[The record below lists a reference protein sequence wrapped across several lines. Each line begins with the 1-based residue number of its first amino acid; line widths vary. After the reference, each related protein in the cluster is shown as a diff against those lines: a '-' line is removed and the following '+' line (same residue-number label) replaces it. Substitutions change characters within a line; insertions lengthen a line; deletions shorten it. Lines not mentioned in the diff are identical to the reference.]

1 MFDAV
6 RLSIVLD
13 NNIDNKNSMSL
24 IIMNKLFQRCFFS
37 ACLCVVFLSTAVAGE
52 VQLEGLDGKQHNF
65 SEFIGKGKWTLLN
78 IWGPKCPPCRDEMPD
93 LVQFHDAHKD
103 TDAIVVGIAIDFPS
117 YGYANKK
124 EVIEFAENFMIDFPL
139 LLSDG
144 SITERLGLGRLQG
157 LPTTFMYSPEGEV
170 VGTQV
175 GGINREIIEN
185 FIKKHEKNK
194 KPVNK

>member
-1 MFDAV
+1 
-6 RLSIVLD
+6 
-13 NNIDNKNSMSL
+13 MSL
-24 IIMNKLFQRCFFS
+24 TILNKLFRYLVFS
-37 ACLCVVFLSTAVAGE
+37 ACMWAVFLSTAVAEE
-52 VQLEGLDGKQHNF
+52 VRLEGLDGKQHNL
-65 SEFIGKGKWTLLN
+65 SEFIGKGKWTVLN

-103 TDAIVVGIAIDFPS
+103 TNAIVVGIAIDFPS

-124 EVIEFAENFMIDFPL
+124 EVIEFAEDFMIDFPL
-139 LLSDG
+139 LLSDS

-157 LPTTFMYSPEGEV
+157 LPTTYMYTPEGEV
-170 VGTQV
+170 VGVQV

-194 KPVNK
+194 KPIKK

>member
-1 MFDAV
+1 
-6 RLSIVLD
+6 
-13 NNIDNKNSMSL
+13 MSL
-24 IIMNKLFQRCFFS
+24 IIINKLLQRYFFS
-37 ACLCVVFLSTAVAGE
+37 TCLCVVFLSTAVAEE
-52 VQLEGLDGKQHNF
+52 VQLEGLDGKQHNL

-103 TDAIVVGIAIDFPS
+103 IDAIVVGIAIDFPS

-124 EVIEFAENFMIDFPL
+124 EVIKFAEDFMIDFPL

-144 SITERLGLGRLQG
+144 SITERLGLGALQG

-170 VGTQV
+170 VGVQV

-194 KPVNK
+194 KPIKK